1 MNNVNS
7 KSNSVH
13 VLPKKQFVL
22 FGKIYT
28 FLQRVSFQTAFLHFF
43 NVGKDGLV

>member
-13 VLPKKQFVL
+13 ALPKKQFVR

-28 FLQRVSFQTAFLHFF
+28 FLQRVNFKKAFLHLF